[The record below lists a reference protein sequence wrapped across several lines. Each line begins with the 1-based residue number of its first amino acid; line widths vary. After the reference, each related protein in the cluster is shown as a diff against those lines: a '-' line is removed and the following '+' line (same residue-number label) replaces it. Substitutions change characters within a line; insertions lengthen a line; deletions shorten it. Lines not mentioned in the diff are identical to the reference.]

1 MHSLLLHSA
10 WLGPQ
15 GARVRLVPWKA
26 QGLPESLLPRAL
38 AGAQG
43 GLRAWVSEP

>member
-1 MHSLLLHSA
+1 MHSLPLHSA
-10 WLGPQ
+10 WLGPL
-15 GARVRLVPWKA
+15 GAQVGLVPWKV
-26 QGLPESLLPRAL
+26 QGLAESVLPRAL